1 MSRAV
6 CYTERKKGQIQT
18 LDIMEWKNAWYP
30 ANWSTDKRI
39 YRISREKKKLY
50 KNSSFDQIM
59 TFHCSYISYII
70 NADIIAN
77 ICVAVFQS
85 RRVCMQ
91 SPKKC
96 EFQCERVVA
105 TRFHR
110 LISKSSAFVILCLK
124 FHLKNRYNEIT
135 RVWKN
140 MGFLVS
146 IRIEINSSHIDTSA
160 YTIYQPKC
168 CDVIIFA
175 RVFCE
180 RQCAVYML
188 CVVYKKWFVFVMSWD
203 INNKATFKWAFC
215 GIISW
220 NFQPKMDSASEW
232 LLNGFVVF
240 RLKYRSRYKRW
251 PIPYVCI
258 CVSMDQE
265 SINNMNMIER
275 SIAAWQ
281 NIGNFNQISIVMSRK
296 IDAKE
301 YVIRVSM

>member
-160 YTIYQPKC
+160 YTIPAEMLWCNNICESLLWKTVCSLHVVC
-168 CDVIIFA
+168 CVQEVI
-175 RVFCE
+175 
-180 RQCAVYML
+180 
-188 CVVYKKWFVFVMSWD
+188 
-203 INNKATFKWAFC
+203 
-215 GIISW
+215 
-220 NFQPKMDSASEW
+220 
-232 LLNGFVVF
+232 
-240 RLKYRSRYKRW
+240 
-251 PIPYVCI
+251 CI
-258 CVSMDQE
+258 C
-265 SINNMNMIER
+265 
-275 SIAAWQ
+275 
-281 NIGNFNQISIVMSRK
+281 
-296 IDAKE
+296 
-301 YVIRVSM
+301 YVVRYQ